1 MIYFIFI
8 SLVVG
13 IITFKIARKMEWEER
28 LTRKRKERK
37 VAWDKTHKG
46 VQYGKGVRKH
56 NKHTKRK
63 R

>member
-28 LTRKRKERK
+28 LIRKRKERK
-37 VAWDKTHKG
+37 VEWDKKQKG
-46 VQYGKGVRKH
+46 ISYGKRVRKH
-56 NKHTKRK
+56 NKPPKRK
-63 R
+63 K

>member
-13 IITFKIARKMEWEER
+13 IITFKYARKLLEGER
-28 LTRKRKERK
+28 IIRKRKERK
-37 VAWDKTHKG
+37 IEWDKKQKG
-46 VQYGKGVRKH
+46 IRYGKRVRKH
-56 NKHTKRK
+56 NKPPKRK

>member
-13 IITFKIARKMEWEER
+13 IITFKYARKLLEGER
-28 LTRKRKERK
+28 IIRKRKERK
-37 VAWDKTHKG
+37 IEWDKKQKG
-46 VQYGKGVRKH
+46 IRHGKRVRKH
-56 NKHTKRK
+56 NKPPKRK